1 MESTTSKCVM
11 VLDENL
17 PLGLLAN
24 TAAILGITLGKHM
37 PEAVGADVLDG
48 SGKAHLGIIM
58 FPVPILRGDAE
69 QIRAIRETLY
79 GVDYQDVIVVDFSDV
94 AQCCKK
100 LRRIHRQCGAG
111 GRKRMA
117 VFRPR
122 PLRPQEAG
130 QQTDRKYAAAA
141 MRALVSLQMQGMPRA
156 FEAFP
161 AFFIW
166 RSGARTF
173 FQKSGEPFS
182 HLFFMLFYT
191 SKNNFKKFLKSCPIL
206 SLPIQSIWKAN

>member
-37 PEAVGADVLDG
+37 PEAVGADVLDS
-48 SGKAHLGIIM
+48 SGKPHLGIIT

-94 AQCCKK
+94 AQCCKTT
-100 LRRIHRQCGAG
+100 AN
-111 GRKRMA
+111 
-117 VFRPR
+117 
-122 PLRPQEAG
+122 
-130 QQTDRKYAAAA
+130 TSA
-141 MRALVSLQMQGMPRA
+141 MRR
-156 FEAFP
+156 
-161 AFFIW
+161 
-166 RSGARTF
+166 RRT
-173 FQKSGEPFS
+173 
-182 HLFFMLFYT
+182 
-191 SKNNFKKFLKSCPIL
+191 
-206 SLPIQSIWKAN
+206 KANGGISASAFAAPRSWSAD